1 MNAPEPTRPLY
12 ETGSASYRYIVVLVL
27 ATAYMLNY
35 LDRQILSV
43 LAEPVK
49 QDLGLSDTQLGMLT
63 GLMFALFYTVFG
75 IPIGVLADRWNRVRI
90 IAISCGVWSAFTAA
104 SGLTTNFV
112 TLALARIGVGVGE
125 AGCSPP
131 SYSIISDYFP
141 PDQRGRALAI
151 YVLGVPAGS
160 LVGTMAAGW
169 IAMEFGWRTA
179 FILVGLLGVV
189 FAPVILWLVKEPPRG
204 QFDTEEKP
212 VSPAAETTQAGRFLG
227 AFFFF
232 WKSPTLVL
240 NAVAAGA
247 SSFVS
252 YGLMNWAPAFLIRVR
267 GMELSEIALY
277 YSVALTSSLILGAW
291 LGSVIADRF
300 GAKNPIWYSLLPG
313 VGLLLSTPFIFGFTS
328 AEAWPL
334 AMAFLFVPLVLKSVY
349 LVPALALL
357 QNRTPARY
365 RATAS
370 AVMLFL
376 LNLIGLGCGPL
387 FIGIVSDF
395 LEPRYGVMALG
406 YSLNWLA
413 PFMVIAFLLQCATAI
428 SMVRDRRMSERL
440 AAA

>member
-1 MNAPEPTRPLY
+1 M
-12 ETGSASYRYIVVLVL
+12 VFVL
-27 ATAYMLNY
+27 AFAYMLNY

-63 GLMFALFYTVFG
+63 GLMFALFYTIFG
-75 IPIGVLADRWNRVRI
+75 IPIGALADRWNRVRI
-90 IAISCGVWSAFTAA
+90 IAVSCGIWSLFTAA
-104 SGLTTNFV
+104 SGLATNFA
-112 TLALARIGVGVGE
+112 TLALARIGVGIGE

-141 PDQRGRALAI
+141 PERRGGALAL

-169 IAMEFGWRTA
+169 IAVEFGWRTA
-179 FILVGLLGVV
+179 FIIVGLLGVL
-189 FAPVILWLVKEPPRG
+189 FAPIIVWAAKEPVRG
-204 QFDTEEKP
+204 RYDGEEKARP
-212 VSPAAETTQAGRFLG
+212 GASEGKPARTFE

-232 WKSPTLVL
+232 WKSPTLIL
-240 NAVAAGA
+240 NAVAAGTT
-247 SSFVS
+247 SFVS

-267 GMELSEIALY
+267 GMDLSQIAVYYSIALTA
-277 YSVALTSSLILGAW
+277 ALIVGAW
-291 LGSVIADRF
+291 LGSVIADKF

-313 VGLLLSTPFIFGFTS
+313 AGLLVSTPFIFGFTS
-328 AEAWPL
+328 AEAWPV
-334 AMAFLFVPLVLKSVY
+334 AMAFLVVPLVLKSVY

-357 QNRTPARY
+357 QNRTPSHY

-387 FIGIVSDF
+387 FIGIVSDY

-413 PFMVIAFLLQCATAI
+413 PFMVLAFLLQCATAL
-428 SMVRDRRMSERL
+428 SMMRDRRRSAL
-440 AAA
+440 AASS

>member
-1 MNAPEPTRPLY
+1 MNTPVVSAPTDEAASTR
-12 ETGSASYRYIVVLVL
+12 YRYIVVFVL
-27 ATAYMLNY
+27 AFAYMLNY

-75 IPIGVLADRWNRVRI
+75 IPIGALADRWNRVRI
-90 IAISCGVWSAFTAA
+90 IAISCGIWSVFTAL
-104 SGLTTNFV
+104 SGLATNFV

-141 PDQRGRALAI
+141 PERRGGALAL

-160 LVGTMAAGW
+160 LIGTMAAGW
-169 IAMEFGWRTA
+169 IAVEYGWRSA
-179 FILVGLLGVV
+179 FILVGLLGVL
-189 FAPVILWLVKEPPRG
+189 FAPIIVWAVREPVRG
-204 QFDTEEKP
+204 RYDNPEKGGAQDTGQK
-212 VSPAAETTQAGRFLG
+212 AGFFEAFL
-227 AFFFF
+227 FF

-240 NAVAAGA
+240 NAIAAGA
-247 SSFVS
+247 TSFVS

-277 YSVALTSSLILGAW
+277 YSVALTGALVLGAW
-291 LGSVIADRF
+291 LGSVISDRF

-313 VGLLLSTPFIFGFTS
+313 AGLLVSTPFIFGFTS
-328 AEAWPL
+328 VAAWPV
-334 AMAFLFVPLVLKSVY
+334 AMAFLIVPLVLKSVY

-357 QNRTPARY
+357 QNRSPARY

-387 FIGIVSDF
+387 FVGMMSDY

-413 PFMVIAFLLQCATAI
+413 PFMVLAFLLQCATAL
-428 SMVRDRRMSERL
+428 SMVRDRRRN
-440 AAA
+440 ANAGHA

>member
-1 MNAPEPTRPLY
+1 MNTPAVSTPTDQAVSTR
-12 ETGSASYRYIVVLVL
+12 YRYIVVFVL
-27 ATAYMLNY
+27 AFAYMLNY

-75 IPIGVLADRWNRVRI
+75 IPIGALADRWNRVRI
-90 IAISCGVWSAFTAA
+90 IAISCGIWSVFTAL
-104 SGLTTNFV
+104 SGLATNFV

-141 PDQRGRALAI
+141 PERRGGALAL

-160 LVGTMAAGW
+160 LIGTMAAGW
-169 IAMEFGWRTA
+169 IAVEYGWRTA

-189 FAPVILWLVKEPPRG
+189 FAPVILWAVREPVRG
-204 QFDTEEKP
+204 RYDSQEKG
-212 VSPAAETTQAGRFLG
+212 SAQEAGQTAGFFEAFL
-227 AFFFF
+227 FF

-240 NAVAAGA
+240 NAIAAGA
-247 SSFVS
+247 TSFVS

-277 YSVALTSSLILGAW
+277 YSVALTGALVLGAW
-291 LGSVIADRF
+291 LGSVISDRF

-313 VGLLLSTPFIFGFTS
+313 GGLLLSTPFIFGFTS
-328 AEAWPL
+328 VTAWPV
-334 AMAFLFVPLVLKSVY
+334 AMAFLIVPLVLKSVY

-387 FIGIVSDF
+387 FIGMMSDY
-395 LEPRYGVMALG
+395 LEPRHGVMALG

-413 PFMVIAFLLQCATAI
+413 PFMVLAFLLQCATALSI
-428 SMVRDRRMSERL
+428 MRDRRRNAT
-440 AAA
+440 AART